1 MIAPSVMNLTALPAP
16 ADNSIRMIDSGA
28 HAIVVDRSEPRS
40 AEEALEA
47 RHLELAAILMR
58 QPDHAGRAVDQRL
71 VSAQTGGHIAY
82 LDRAAA
88 ATPIRGR
95 RDTLRRTWKNEFR

>member
-16 ADNSIRMIDSGA
+16 ADNGIRMIDGGA

-58 QPDHAGRAVDQRL
+58 RPDHAGRAVDPRL
-71 VSAQTGGHIAY
+71 VRAKTGGHIAY

-88 ATPIRGR
+88 ATPIDGRG
-95 RDTLRRTWKNEFR
+95 DTLRRTWKNEFR